1 MSLDELKKELKD
13 LISST
18 HLAQAIEKL
27 VENLNSNSE
36 KCNDIGLLRARHI
49 GYLKAKDRGTTAP
62 NDLLI
67 ELNRITEAV
76 LNLISNIEKNDLLQD
91 STPSTYFLGIGI
103 EVYKSLP
110 KCENAVDNVV
120 ETMKSLLNLKL
131 KTPILLFNEQ
141 ATKGAIENS
150 FSEMIEKVKHPD
162 TLIVHYSGFCRSE
175 NHNRDFWLPYDA
187 VDNDFESFLDSNTI
201 NDNFV
206 KISASEKIVFVTGLY
221 WEDRINTS
229 SVKKEFIFLQHIPL
243 AYLTDGSTQLYKG
256 SNPVIGQ
263 KFQEILAHADNMK
276 QVVPD
281 IEEEVKVEILAHA
294 DNMKQVVPGIEEEVK
309 VNAISVEPKKEIE
322 TTTDRPAPFKVTCPE
337 EVFIPGGD
345 YITQNN
351 IESLPDFYIG
361 KYPIR
366 NFEYVEFVNEH
377 KNSNKIPDLI
387 DLKQP
392 NCGISYNEEKK
403 VFEVKDGFKDYPVV
417 YISWAGALE
426 YAQWLSQKT
435 SLHYYIPTSLE
446 WEYAANGGSSNIN
459 HDYNV
464 YAGSD
469 DIDKVAWY
477 SENSNKTIQVVGQKK
492 PNQLGIYDMCG
503 NVWEW
508 CQIKSNQQS
517 NYYPKK
523 KIKSGKATKGG
534 SWKSTVEECLII
546 YEKTEY
552 QIFKRQDLGFRIAR
566 SLKTDGLD

>member
-13 LISST
+13 LISSARLT
-18 HLAQAIEKL
+18 QAIKKL
-27 VENLNSNSE
+27 IANLNSNS
-36 KCNDIGLLRARHI
+36 KKWDDISLLQARHI
-49 GYLKAKDRGTTAP
+49 DYLKEKHSGTMDPKDLRIVLTT
-62 NDLLI
+62 
-67 ELNRITEAV
+67 ITKDFQY
-76 LNLISNIEKNDLLQD
+76 LISNIEKNDLLQD

-110 KCENAVDNVV
+110 KCENAVDSII
-120 ETMKSLLNLKL
+120 ETMRSLVNLKL
-131 KTPILLFNEQ
+131 KDQRLLLNDQ

-162 TLIVHYSGFCRSE
+162 TLIVHYSGYCRSE
-175 NHNRDFWLPYDA
+175 NHNRDFWIPYDA
-187 VDNDFESFLDSNTI
+187 VDNDFESFIASNII

-281 IEEEVKVEILAHA
+281 IEEEL
-294 DNMKQVVPGIEEEVK
+294 K

-322 TTTDRPAPFKVTCPE
+322 PTTDRPTLFKVTCPE

-345 YITQNN
+345 YITQNS

-366 NFEYVEFVNEH
+366 NFEYVEFINEQ
-377 KNSNKIPDLI
+377 KNSNKISDLI

-403 VFEVKDGFKDYPVV
+403 EFEVKDNFKDYPVV
-417 YISWAGALE
+417 YISWAGAIE

-435 SLHYYIPTSLE
+435 NLHYYIPTSLE
-446 WEYAANGGSSNIN
+446 WEYAASGGSSSIN

-464 YAGSD
+464 YAGSN

-508 CQIKSNQQS
+508 CQIKSNQQF

-523 KIKSGKATKGG
+523 KIKSEKATKGG
-534 SWKSTVEECLII
+534 SWKSTKKECLII
-546 YEKTEY
+546 YEKTDY
-552 QIFKRQDLGFRIAR
+552 QTFKRQDLGFRIAR
-566 SLKTDGLD
+566 RPKTDSLN